1 QRQFKV
7 YESEDCSTCLLRSSC
22 TKAKPGNNRKM
33 MVNEVWEEHKEYVR
47 EKLSEEET
55 NSIYRRRKIDV
66 EPVFGFLKANLAFK
80 RFSVRGKSKVKKEIG
95 FALMAVNLRKYTANI
110 MPNHDLY
117 KNMKKVEIKFYL
129 ISTFL
134 FLTSYVP
141 ASFSFHW
148 NATK

>member
-1 QRQFKV
+1 MLGV
-7 YESEDCSTCLLRSSC
+7 IEDGNDKIVFSKGELDDLIN
-22 TKAKPGNNRKM
+22 KA
-33 MVNEVWEEHKEYVR
+33 WEEHNEYVR
-47 EKLSEEET
+47 AKLSEEET

-66 EPVFGFLKANLAFK
+66 EPVFGFLKANLTFK
-80 RFSVRGKSKVKKEIG
+80 RFSIRGISKVKKEIG

-117 KNMKKVEIKFYL
+117 KNMKKVEIKPYL

-141 ASFSFHW
+141 ASFYFSLVMSQLSVL
-148 NATK
+148 

>member
-1 QRQFKV
+1 
-7 YESEDCSTCLLRSSC
+7 
-22 TKAKPGNNRKM
+22 KM
-33 MVNEVWEEHKEYVR
+33 MVNEAWEEHKEYVR

-66 EPVFGFLKANLAFK
+66 EPVFGFLKANLTFK

-95 FALMAVNLRKYTANI
+95 FALMAVNLRKYTDNI

-141 ASFSFHW
+141 ASFCLVF
-148 NATK
+148 